1 MGNRTTTLAANLLFD
16 SAVTDMHTCLKLLPL
31 TLVRRMRLVELGFGM
46 NTEITANVPTM
57 GYRPFE
63 IPVAYYARSHLQ
75 GKKINWRDGVQCLRI
90 LARVRVAN
98 LLQENGWRCFKEKT
112 IPQYPARQRALDH

>member
-1 MGNRTTTLAANLLFD
+1 MD
-16 SAVTDMHTCLKLLPL
+16 
-31 TLVRRMRLVELGFGM
+31 
-46 NTEITANVPTM
+46 TEITANVLKM

-63 IPVAYYARSHLQ
+63 VPVAYYARSHLQ

-98 LLQENGWRCFKEKT
+98 LLPEKRVASLLLEKDDPT
-112 IPQYPARQRALDH
+112 VSRTSEGSRSLIDVMPSNAD